1 VSLESPAVRW
11 ALVLT
16 VVTAAQVS
24 LVGDLSLFGVH
35 PDLLLLLTVA
45 AGLTGGPGRGVV
57 VGFVVGVI
65 ADLFLHTRFGVATLA
80 STLVGYAAGVA
91 GDTVVRPST
100 PVWMAATAGLSAI
113 GTVLYAALAHLLGSQ
128 NLADP
133 NLIAIVGI
141 VSLVNAA
148 LCVPALAV
156 CRWAGD
162 DRSAVRIR

>member
-1 VSLESPAVRW
+1 MSLESPVVRW

-16 VVTAAQVS
+16 VVSVLQVA
-24 LVGDLSLFGVH
+24 LADDLSILGVH
-35 PDLLLLLTVA
+35 PDLLLLVTVV
-45 AGLTGGPGRGVV
+45 AGLSGGPGTGAV
-57 VGFVVGVI
+57 VGFAAGVV

-80 STLVGYAAGVA
+80 STLVGYASGVA

-100 PVWMAATAGLSAI
+100 TVWVAATAGLSAA
-113 GTVLYAALAHLLGSQ
+113 GTALYAALAHLLGAGT
-128 NLADP
+128 LADP
-133 NLIAIVGI
+133 NLPAIIGI
-141 VSLVNAA
+141 VSVVNAV

>member
-1 VSLESPAVRW
+1 MSLESPAVRW

-16 VVTAAQVS
+16 VVTAAQIS
-24 LVGDLSLFGVH
+24 FVGDLSLFGVH
-35 PDLLLLLTVA
+35 PDLLLLLAIA

-57 VGFVVGVI
+57 VGFAAGVI

-100 PVWMAATAGLSAI
+100 PVWVGATACLSAA
-113 GTVLYAALAHLLGSQ
+113 GTVLYAALGHLLGART
-128 NLADP
+128 LADP
-133 NLIAIVGI
+133 NLLAIVGI
-141 VSLVNAA
+141 VSVVNAA